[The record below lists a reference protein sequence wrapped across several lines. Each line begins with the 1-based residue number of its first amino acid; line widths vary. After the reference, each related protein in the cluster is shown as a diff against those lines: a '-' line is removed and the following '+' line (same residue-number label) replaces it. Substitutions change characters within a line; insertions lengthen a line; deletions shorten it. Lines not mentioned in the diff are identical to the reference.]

1 MEEFSGLLSIG
12 LCKAALNYDSDKTK
26 FSTFAYR
33 CMGNEVSN
41 YLRKVNAGKY
51 LRHDEVYSMEALNE
65 NENRAIEEAF
75 LMTSSE
81 NIEGDYMFKA
91 RFQKEYDKLKDAPYI
106 EPWLYQTCMHRFTTA
121 LKTYRRR
128 MKHHLVIDEK
138 MENVLSSERTITTI
152 DALLDKESNLELLNR
167 VFDAFTDREWSIAQ
181 DYFVSE
187 MTAEEVANRNQTSIG
202 AIKAIVFRMRTKA
215 KKIAK
220 ENPNFL
226 LIAPY
231 LLILLGASK
240 K

>member
-1 MEEFSGLLSIG
+1 MKNQKEEFFELIYAQYAKKLERICLRYVNYQPEYREIAADSVQKTFL
-12 LCKAALNYDSDKTK
+12 KAL
-26 FSTFAYR
+26 
-33 CMGNEVSN
+33 
-41 YLRKVNAGKY
+41 
-51 LRHDEVYSMEALNE
+51 
-65 NENRAIEEAF
+65 EEY
-75 LMTSSE
+75 
-81 NIEGDYMFKA
+81 G
-91 RFQKEYDKLKDAPYI
+91 KLKDASYI

-121 LKTYRRR
+121 LKTYRRQ
-128 MKHHLVIDEK
+128 MKHHVVIDEK

-167 VFDAFTDREWSIAQ
+167 VFDAFTDRERSIAQ

-187 MTAEEVANRNQTSIG
+187 MTAEEVANRNQTSIR

>member
-1 MEEFSGLLSIG
+1 MRNQKEEFFELIYAQYAKKLERICLRYVNYQPEYREIAADSVQKTFL
-12 LCKAALNYDSDKTK
+12 KAL
-26 FSTFAYR
+26 
-33 CMGNEVSN
+33 E
-41 YLRKVNAGKY
+41 
-51 LRHDEVYSMEALNE
+51 
-65 NENRAIEEAF
+65 
-75 LMTSSE
+75 
-81 NIEGDYMFKA
+81 
-91 RFQKEYDKLKDAPYI
+91 EYDKLKDASYI

-128 MKHHLVIDEK
+128 MKHHVVIDEK
-138 MENVLSSERTITTI
+138 MENVLSTERTITTI

-167 VFDAFTDREWSIAQ
+167 VFDAFTDRERSIAQ
-181 DYFVSE
+181 DYFISE

-202 AIKAIVFRMRTKA
+202 AIKAIIFRMRTKA

-231 LLILLGASK
+231 LLILLVASK